1 MTEVYRRKLAL
12 DKYTPTLTA
21 VTLFYS
27 RIILKKLTTENKTTF
42 RKLEKSV
49 KFSVKCDADIKFMIS
64 TVNNNKI
71 VKKTFRDHSASNI
84 EDLCNKLGNACDEYF
99 AECDRNDVILK
110 CE

>member
-27 RIILKKLTTENKTTF
+27 RIILKKLTTENKTIF

-49 KFSVKCDADIKFMIS
+49 KFCVKCDADIKFINFS
-64 TVNNNKI
+64 IPSHKFVLKEI
-71 VKKTFRDHSASNI
+71 WFQFFPRKASKNVF
-84 EDLCNKLGNACDEYF
+84 KLPCS
-99 AECDRNDVILK
+99 
-110 CE
+110 

>member
-49 KFSVKCDADIKFMIS
+49 K
-64 TVNNNKI
+64 
-71 VKKTFRDHSASNI
+71 HSSCYPSCIRQYSSA
-84 EDLCNKLGNACDEYF
+84 
-99 AECDRNDVILK
+99 V
-110 CE
+110 

>member
-1 MTEVYRRKLAL
+1 MTEVYCRKLEL

-49 KFSVKCDADIKFMIS
+49 KFSVKRDADIKFI
-64 TVNNNKI
+64 KHR
-71 VKKTFRDHSASNI
+71 FRTRRIH
-84 EDLCNKLGNACDEYF
+84 
-99 AECDRNDVILK
+99 
-110 CE
+110 

>member
-1 MTEVYRRKLAL
+1 MTEVYRRKFVL

-49 KFSVKCDADIKFMIS
+49 KFSVKCDADIKFNMAI
-64 TVNNNKI
+64 TVNSKVVLN
-71 VKKTFRDHSASNI
+71 VWWGVY
-84 EDLCNKLGNACDEYF
+84 L
-99 AECDRNDVILK
+99 
-110 CE
+110 

>member
-27 RIILKKLTTENKTTF
+27 RIILKKLTTENKTIF

-49 KFSVKCDADIKFMIS
+49 KFCIYIIYSYIYIY
-64 TVNNNKI
+64 TI
-71 VKKTFRDHSASNI
+71 
-84 EDLCNKLGNACDEYF
+84 
-99 AECDRNDVILK
+99 
-110 CE
+110 

>member
-42 RKLEKSV
+42 RRLEKSV
-49 KFSVKCDADIKFMIS
+49 KFRIIKVETHLLEKSVL
-64 TVNNNKI
+64 
-71 VKKTFRDHSASNI
+71 HSSEI
-84 EDLCNKLGNACDEYF
+84 ILSKL
-99 AECDRNDVILK
+99 
-110 CE
+110 

>member
-27 RIILKKLTTENKTTF
+27 RIILKKLTSENKTTF

-49 KFSVKCDADIKFMIS
+49 KFSINVQVGLNMHLYVDIGDASSSLWGSIS
-64 TVNNNKI
+64 
-71 VKKTFRDHSASNI
+71 SS
-84 EDLCNKLGNACDEYF
+84 LCVFCFIGP
-99 AECDRNDVILK
+99 
-110 CE
+110 

>member
-49 KFSVKCDADIKFMIS
+49 KFSVKCDADIKFINFCIENQLLPKFINI
-64 TVNNNKI
+64 NNNLI
-71 VKKTFRDHSASNI
+71 T
-84 EDLCNKLGNACDEYF
+84 
-99 AECDRNDVILK
+99 K
-110 CE
+110 CRQFCSLS

>member
-49 KFSVKCDADIKFMIS
+49 KFSVNIS
-64 TVNNNKI
+64 FCLLTLSM
-71 VKKTFRDHSASNI
+71 FHQ
-84 EDLCNKLGNACDEYF
+84 E
-99 AECDRNDVILK
+99 IL
-110 CE
+110 

>member
-27 RIILKKLTTENKTTF
+27 RIILKKLTTENKTIF

-49 KFSVKCDADIKFMIS
+49 KFCVKCDADIKFNKMYCKRILRNSLFKEMLSLIS
-64 TVNNNKI
+64 W
-71 VKKTFRDHSASNI
+71 NI
-84 EDLCNKLGNACDEYF
+84 IIAIKL
-99 AECDRNDVILK
+99 
-110 CE
+110 

>member
-42 RKLEKSV
+42 RKLDKSV
-49 KFSVKCDADIKFMIS
+49 KFSVKCDADIKFINFCIENQLLPKF
-64 TVNNNKI
+64 VNFKLYD
-71 VKKTFRDHSASNI
+71 VSAVHESN
-84 EDLCNKLGNACDEYF
+84 A
-99 AECDRNDVILK
+99 VT
-110 CE
+110 

>member
-12 DKYTPTLTA
+12 YKYTPTLTA

-49 KFSVKCDADIKFMIS
+49 KFSVKCDADIKFINCIFCPSFGFFIS
-64 TVNNNKI
+64 YKQYRREI
-71 VKKTFRDHSASNI
+71 CAGDLSNI
-84 EDLCNKLGNACDEYF
+84 NFTFWVTYLETL
-99 AECDRNDVILK
+99 
-110 CE
+110 

>member
-49 KFSVKCDADIKFMIS
+49 KFSVKCDADIKFINFCIENLLIIQNIYFKPRFFFEVS
-64 TVNNNKI
+64 EVSN
-71 VKKTFRDHSASNI
+71 TF
-84 EDLCNKLGNACDEYF
+84 
-99 AECDRNDVILK
+99 
-110 CE
+110 

>member
-1 MTEVYRRKLAL
+1 MVRRKLAL

-49 KFSVKCDADIKFMIS
+49 KFSVKCDADIKFINCIVIS
-64 TVNNNKI
+64 FLELGHI
-71 VKKTFRDHSASNI
+71 LNI
-84 EDLCNKLGNACDEYF
+84 YTYIYNIYKYIA
-99 AECDRNDVILK
+99 IK
-110 CE
+110 S